1 MFFTNLL
8 QGNLKVKNFATKI
21 IYYPKTEST
30 SDDLWEL
37 YNENHRL
44 GLLVISDNQTK
55 GRGRLN
61 KSWISSPGL
70 NLTFSFMLDS
80 SYLKKHKELISLIIP
95 LAIINGVNYFTSIN
109 LKLKWPNDIMYTK
122 KKVGGILIE
131 SKTNKENTIYN
142 IGVGINVNDNFENFN
157 KTLKQNITSL
167 KLILNQSIQREPL
180 LASILNNLDELILFY
195 TKKDIIDL
203 WNKNCSHMNQNI
215 SFNINGKLISG
226 KFCGINNKGQAL
238 IKINNEII
246 TYNGEIQLI

>member
-70 NLTFSFMLDS
+70 NPTCLLIMFPFSS
-80 SYLKKHKELISLIIP
+80 KR
-95 LAIINGVNYFTSIN
+95 
-109 LKLKWPNDIMYTK
+109 
-122 KKVGGILIE
+122 IE
-131 SKTNKENTIYN
+131 
-142 IGVGINVNDNFENFN
+142 
-157 KTLKQNITSL
+157 
-167 KLILNQSIQREPL
+167 
-180 LASILNNLDELILFY
+180 
-195 TKKDIIDL
+195 
-203 WNKNCSHMNQNI
+203 
-215 SFNINGKLISG
+215 
-226 KFCGINNKGQAL
+226 
-238 IKINNEII
+238 
-246 TYNGEIQLI
+246 